1 MTNFNTSAHLG
12 NVNASMDTWQ
22 GKLAEGEGAMQRS
35 ILGDATISSGTL
47 RQNMHV
53 AAQVLGFLRE
63 NLSSWLQE
71 AKEEQRMM
79 REMRLDGTKDLA
91 TA

>member
-1 MTNFNTSAHLG
+1 MANLNTSAHLG
-12 NVNASMDTWQ
+12 DINAKMDTWQ
-22 GKLAEGEGAMQRS
+22 GRHADAEGDIQKVVLGDPTVSAGEARQRLHVAMQVAD
-35 ILGDATISSGTL
+35 LL
-47 RQNMHV
+47 RTTYR
-53 AAQVLGFLRE
+53 A
-63 NLSSWLQE
+63 WLQE